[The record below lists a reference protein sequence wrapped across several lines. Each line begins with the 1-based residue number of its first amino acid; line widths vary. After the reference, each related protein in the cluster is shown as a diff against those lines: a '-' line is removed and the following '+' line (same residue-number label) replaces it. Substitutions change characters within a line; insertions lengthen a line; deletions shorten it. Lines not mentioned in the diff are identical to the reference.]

1 VWCEPPP
8 LATSQSEARLLP
20 SHLPT
25 LHHHFHFH
33 FHFRLDFLRGR
44 RSRQPVGPPSASSP
58 PRPLASYSSLLGL
71 SHDVPPLPLVAV
83 ALCANH
89 RPTKPTAVRRL
100 KPGLCSKGLQGAEGW
115 ALGRAGQT
123 GQGRD
128 GKLSHAPSWIHDPR
142 GAQGSEQKQ
151 RRPGCAIPCQ
161 ATPTDLEKQRARE
174 GWQAWV
180 STEEMCS
187 ETEISLIRRPVNI
200 PPRLALFVH

>member
-1 VWCEPPP
+1 MLVLDPGMVLRYALHFQLWCGVSHHHSQLRNRRLASS
-8 LATSQSEARLLP
+8 LATSPLY
-20 SHLPT
+20 
-25 LHHHFHFH
+25 HHFHFH

-128 GKLSHAPSWIHDPR
+128 GKLSHAPSWIH
-142 GAQGSEQKQ
+142 A
-151 RRPGCAIPCQ
+151 PG
-161 ATPTDLEKQRARE
+161 QRAETTRTTKDDQVE
-174 GWQAWV
+174 G
-180 STEEMCS
+180 
-187 ETEISLIRRPVNI
+187 SLPSHAN
-200 PPRLALFVH
+200 